1 MNIAM
6 PFREKIYHTS
16 DNVFTTMQ
24 TRTMFFL
31 ASQRS
36 VYMGWNVAVLII
48 HNESSKK
55 AFTMRKKHPRF
66 PSLIYLKQNDIF

>member
-1 MNIAM
+1 M
-6 PFREKIYHTS
+6 RKIYHTS

-36 VYMGWNVAVLII
+36 VYMGWNVAILII
-48 HNESSKK
+48 HNESLNKT
-55 AFTMRKKHPRF
+55 FTMRKKHPRF